1 MGMVLRGWIWG
12 AVCLSAAVAVA
23 EAPRPRSLERA
34 GQPASSTPAQA
45 ARAWSAADHGARA
58 LASADDVPSR
68 RGKGGP
74 VVTPEPRDPSEHAA
88 AALAAARALFAS
100 LAREAPAAS
109 DAGHARDPARLAP
122 RASSLG
128 LPRAPADPAPR
139 TRFAIPRADPASAAA
154 RSIARRVPR
163 FFNFR
168 AQVPGAVWRE
178 DEAAR
183 FAIRSQKS
191 CLAELARLGV
201 AAHLVSRPLAT
212 PVAVPVAI
220 EGPIDGVAFASLHAD
235 REVEVSCELAVR
247 LPALARILR
256 AQGVLA
262 VGVNSSYRSQPK
274 VSFHTFGLALDV
286 AAFRTRD
293 RTLLVAKHFEV
304 TPDART
310 CDVRPA
316 AQEAGALLA
325 IACAVAE
332 SGLFS
337 SVLTPNYNEG
347 HRDHFHFDLRPD
359 DPRLFV
365 R

>member
-1 MGMVLRGWIWG
+1 MVVRGWIWG

-23 EAPRPRSLERA
+23 EAPRPRSVQSAE
-34 GQPASSTPAQA
+34 QPASSRSAQT
-45 ARAWSAADHGARA
+45 ARAWSASEHGARA
-58 LASADDVPSR
+58 LASADGVPSR
-68 RGKGGP
+68 RGDGDSL
-74 VVTPEPRDPSEHAA
+74 VTPKPRSAAEQDA
-88 AALAAARALFAS
+88 AALAAARALVAS
-100 LAREAPAAS
+100 LAREVSAPRAARQ
-109 DAGHARDPARLAP
+109 ARDPARLVP

-128 LPRAPADPAPR
+128 IPRAPADPAPR
-139 TRFAIPRADPASAAA
+139 ARFAIPRADPASAAA
-154 RSIARRVPR
+154 RSIARRVAR

-183 FAIRSQKS
+183 FAIRTQKS

-220 EGPIDGVAFASLHAD
+220 EGPIDGVAFTSLHAD

-286 AAFRTRD
+286 AAFRTRE

-304 TPDART
+304 TPDTRT
-310 CDVRPA
+310 CDAHPA

-325 IACAVAE
+325 IACAVVE

>member
-1 MGMVLRGWIWG
+1 MGTVVRGWIWG

-23 EAPRPRSLERA
+23 EAPRPRSVESA
-34 GQPASSTPAQA
+34 GKQPSSASGQA
-45 ARAWSAADHGARA
+45 LAWSAAERHGRALSDADSASSSRGEGGPAVTLQPHGA
-58 LASADDVPSR
+58 SD
-68 RGKGGP
+68 G
-74 VVTPEPRDPSEHAA
+74 HA

-100 LAREAPAAS
+100 LAREAPAPP
-109 DAGHARDPARLAP
+109 DAGHARDPARLVP

-128 LPRAPADPAPR
+128 IPPAPAEPAPR

-183 FAIRSQKS
+183 FAIRSQRS

-286 AAFRTRD
+286 AAFRTRE

-310 CDVRPA
+310 CDARPA
-316 AQEAGALLA
+316 AAEAGALLA